1 MRRRAIKLKSSHLRC
16 LVGEGGG
23 VGTNIGGDCAGAKE
37 PLDIV
42 VESGCEGA
50 KRVLGVVACAGVAVP
65 ELLPIESGGVL
76 CPPLVECATGEL
88 DSAITG
94 GGGVEVFTMG
104 SAGEE
109 GVDTGE
115 RLEGLGVMYV
125 AISSTSTG

>member
-1 MRRRAIKLKSSHLRC
+1 M
-16 LVGEGGG
+16 
-23 VGTNIGGDCAGAKE
+23 GTNIGGDCAGAKE

-76 CPPLVECATGEL
+76 CPPLAAGANAGPDWASE
-88 DSAITG
+88 S

-109 GVDTGE
+109 GIAPGE
-115 RLEGLGVMYV
+115 RSEGLGV
-125 AISSTSTG
+125 I